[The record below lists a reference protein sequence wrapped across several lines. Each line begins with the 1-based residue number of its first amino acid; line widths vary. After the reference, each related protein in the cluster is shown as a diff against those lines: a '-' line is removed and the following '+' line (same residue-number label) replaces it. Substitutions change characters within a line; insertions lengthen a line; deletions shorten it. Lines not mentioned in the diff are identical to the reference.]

1 MTAPDLK
8 MLREYNAELSFLV
21 RKLEDKRSEIDWE
34 IDQIKL
40 LQECIESVLNANPE
54 LNLGVN

>member
-8 MLREYNAELSFLV
+8 ALREYNAELNFLTK
-21 RKLEDKRSEIDWE
+21 KLEEKQNEIDRE
-34 IDQIKL
+34 IDRIKL
-40 LQECIESVLNANPE
+40 VQECIESVLNANPE

>member
-8 MLREYNAELSFLV
+8 ALRDYNAELNFLTK
-21 RKLEDKRSEIDWE
+21 KLEEKQNEIDRE
-34 IDQIKL
+34 IDRIKL
-40 LQECIESVLNANPE
+40 VQECIESVLNANPE